1 MSANNTSLPNE
12 LGLDFT
18 EPEYPKS
25 TQDEIMFNQFMLDNN
40 LTSGS
45 KLLKSYNKDLTI
57 EQAKSLINEN
67 KIENKVEDGQE
78 QSIIQRLRQRTETA

>member
-1 MSANNTSLPNE
+1 
-12 LGLDFT
+12 
-18 EPEYPKS
+18 
-25 TQDEIMFNQFMLDNN
+25 MLDNN